1 MNVLLCSTYEL
12 GHQPLALAQPA
23 AHLIAA
29 GFEVQCRDLAV
40 QHLDRGTVEWAD
52 VVEISI
58 PMHTAIRLGV
68 RLGQQIKAIKP
79 GVHLCY
85 FGLYASLNA
94 SYLLDRGADSVIG
107 GEFEG
112 PLVTLVRQLAHGSGQ
127 VVDNGSI
134 EGVQSISNV
143 ATLPFLGRQQFLL
156 PARHLLPP
164 LERYSYLE
172 WGDVRKLTG
181 YVEASRG
188 CAHRCLHCPIPAVY
202 EGRVRIVQ
210 EEVVLQDIAQL
221 VKMGARHIDFG
232 DPDFLNGVKHSL
244 RIVRRM
250 HEEFPDLTFNFTTK
264 IEHIVQHEDAIREM
278 ARLGCVFITSAVEA
292 LSDSILEKLEK
303 GHTEAD
309 VRHARQITSEVGI
322 VIRPTL
328 VAFTPWTGVDDYL
341 HVMEVVEELGWID
354 NIAPI
359 QYAIRLLIP
368 PGSSLLGKEYT
379 DCHLTTFNEELFTYE
394 WQHPDPRMDE
404 LYASVNHLVREAEA
418 NQEDPRLTF
427 YRIKALALA
436 VSNRQEALVEAIAA
450 FPGRPATP
458 RLSEPWF
465 C

>member
-1 MNVLLCSTYEL
+1 MAVNVLLCSTYEL

-23 AHLIAA
+23 AHLLTS

-52 VVEISI
+52 VVGISI

-79 GVHLCY
+79 DVHLCY

-94 SYLLDRGADSVIG
+94 NYLLDQGADSIIG

-112 PLVTLVRQLAHGSGQ
+112 PLVALVRRLAHGSGP
-127 VVDNGSI
+127 VAGNGSI

-143 ATLPFLGRQQFLL
+143 DTLPFLGRQQFLL
-156 PARHLLPP
+156 PARQLLPP

-264 IEHIVQHEDAIREM
+264 IEHIVQHEDAIREV
-278 ARLGCVFITSAVEA
+278 AGLGCVFITSAVEA
-292 LSDSILEKLEK
+292 LSDSI
-303 GHTEAD
+303 
-309 VRHARQITSEVGI
+309 
-322 VIRPTL
+322 
-328 VAFTPWTGVDDYL
+328 
-341 HVMEVVEELGWID
+341 VEELGWID

-359 QYAIRLLIP
+359 QYAIRLLFP

-379 DCHLTTFNEELFTYE
+379 DCHLTSFNEELFTYE

-404 LYASVNHLVREAEA
+404 LYYSINHLVREAEA
-418 NQEDPRLTF
+418 NQEDSRLTF
-427 YRIKALALA
+427 YRIKGLALA
-436 VSNRQEALVEAIAA
+436 EASGRRVPVETATAL
-450 FPGRPATP
+450 PERRATP